1 MVTRDETT
9 GRKRREVCRDL
20 ITPLTFAE
28 VKLGTPKPAL
38 VFSPTTTTINTTTTT
53 KASTVTTTKA
63 VSYKFHSWTW
73 ILPASSRSMDDN
85 DWDLYAVVRGCS
97 VAAASDPLSSLPP
110 PLLPVVKEESLGG
123 GKDEALAFPDLMG
136 TSTSPYELE
145 ELCQPFYIKT
155 HLQPLQ
161 QRQLQPLLVPK
172 PSYRPSCAPATSV
185 FPALAVVPHQL
196 QQQPRLP
203 QRPVSQAPRSK
214 RRCTSALISSS
225 NRIVRFC
232 LYASNLVETKNKGV
246 ISMRALITSLG
257 NCCTSRKNQQKKVVC
272 QVPADGV
279 SRGYYRCSS
288 SKGCQARKQV
298 ERNRE
303 DPGILVITYTAEHN
317 HPVPTHR
324 NSLSGSTRQKFPP
337 PSSSAQPPPTSGCEG
352 DGEQLKSPGGHLPSS
367 PLSSSAA
374 AQRPSPTTTLTD
386 SVESKDE
393 EEEDEEELLTVG
405 DMEMMGEDDM
415 LFLGMEVMDG
425 STPTAGTTKSPAMVS
440 VGSASF
446 EEDDSFD
453 EHFFRSPWVAN
464 DNAAAAAAGGS

>member
-1 MVTRDETT
+1 
-9 GRKRREVCRDL
+9 
-20 ITPLTFAE
+20 
-28 VKLGTPKPAL
+28 
-38 VFSPTTTTINTTTTT
+38 
-53 KASTVTTTKA
+53 
-63 VSYKFHSWTW
+63 
-73 ILPASSRSMDDN
+73 MDDN

-214 RRCTSALISSS
+214 R
-225 NRIVRFC
+225 
-232 LYASNLVETKNKGV
+232 
-246 ISMRALITSLG
+246 
-257 NCCTSRKNQQKKVVC
+257 SRKNQQKKVVC

-279 SRGYYRCSS
+279 SSDMWAWRKYGQKPIKGSPYPRGYYRCSS

-464 DNAAAAAAGGS
+464 DNAAAAAAAAGGS